1 MKGMVLMI
9 FKIFWGFEGR
19 YQTDI
24 EVNSIEEVN
33 DYIESHPRIKTIHGF
48 RTLKREYV
56 TAVKRIFIFSDVAI
70 IK

>member
-1 MKGMVLMI
+1 MI

-33 DYIESHPRIKTIHGF
+33 DYIESNPRVKTIRGI
-48 RTLKREYV
+48 RTLRKEYV
-56 TAVKRIFIFSDVAI
+56 VAVKRIFIFSDVAI